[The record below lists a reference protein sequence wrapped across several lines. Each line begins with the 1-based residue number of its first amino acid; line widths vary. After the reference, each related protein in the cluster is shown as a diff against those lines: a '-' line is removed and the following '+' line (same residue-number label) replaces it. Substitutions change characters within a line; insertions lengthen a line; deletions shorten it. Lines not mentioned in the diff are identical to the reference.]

1 LLKVALDIH
10 QILML
15 KNKIYKY
22 LWNEIFKSFITILL
36 TFTAIAWVVRAVN
49 FLDLMVED
57 GYSASIYINYSLL
70 NISTI
75 MTRFVPLAF
84 LLSLIFSIIKFEKQQ
99 EFLILWT
106 SGIVK
111 TKIVN
116 VFLLVALGVASFQLI
131 LGVFVNPYLLDK
143 SRFMLK
149 NNEQLQ
155 VNSVLKSNEFIDSF
169 KSITFYIDKKSSNN
183 ELLNIFIKDVG
194 KNLNVISEEANSTK
208 NSTIIAEKGIVTNG
222 KLVLFN
228 GIVQTLNKKN
238 EIKNI
243 RFEKNEL
250 SLVGLTIRTITQP
263 KIQETSTRSL
273 FKCLYVPKNN
283 LNLSGC
289 SVKNYRGEVVQ
300 NLSRRFG
307 PAFYIPLVSVI
318 VSFLLIYKKEKKYN
332 FLKKYLLFFL
342 SFLILVFAEIILKYT
357 GFFQVIVVSY
367 FVLPL
372 IVFTFVYIYLIKKIS
387 YEKKI

>member
-1 LLKVALDIH
+1 
-10 QILML
+10 ML

-116 VFLLVALGVASFQLI
+116 VFLLVALGVALFQLI

-263 KIQETSTRSL
+263 KIQETSTSSL

>member
-1 LLKVALDIH
+1 
-10 QILML
+10 ML

-116 VFLLVALGVASFQLI
+116 VFLLVALVVASFQLV

-149 NNEQLQ
+149 NNEGLQ
-155 VNSVLKSNEFIDSF
+155 INSVLKSNEFIDSF
-169 KSITFYIDKKSSNN
+169 KSITFYIDKKSPNN

-194 KNLNVISEEANSTK
+194 KNLNLISEEANVTK

-228 GIVQTLNKKN
+228 GIIQTLNKKN

-243 RFEKNEL
+243 QFKKNEL
-250 SLVGLTIRTITQP
+250 SLDGLTIRTITQP
-263 KIQETSTRSL
+263 KIQETSTMSL

-283 LNLSGC
+283 LNLSKC

-307 PAFYIPLVSVI
+307 PAFYIPLISVI
-318 VSFLLIYKKEKKYN
+318 VSFLLIYKKEKKFN
-332 FLKKYLLFFL
+332 FLKKYLLFSL

-367 FVLPL
+367 FILPL
-372 IVFTFVYIYLIKKIS
+372 IVFTFFYIYLIKKIS